1 VIRVFI
7 VAASPWLRE
16 GLQNQLD
23 SRDLEI
29 VGSARS
35 IELAREEWSDAEPDT
50 LLIVPPD
57 DTAAE
62 WIAEL
67 NGIASQVPVAMLC
80 EELSA
85 ELVGQALRGSVRAVL
100 PASLKPQDLRT
111 ALHAVAAGLVVLHPD
126 EIGSAAKR
134 MGTPIHPPD
143 EPVEGL
149 TPREREVLRMLADG
163 LANKEIAARLKISEH
178 TAKFHVA
185 SILGKLGA
193 ATRTEAVSMGIRR
206 GLILL

>member
-1 VIRVFI
+1 MIRVFI

-35 IELAREEWSDAEPDT
+35 IELAREEWNDAEPDT

-111 ALHAVAAGLVVLHPD
+111 ALHAVAAGLQHRIVT
-126 EIGSAAKR
+126 R
-134 MGTPIHPPD
+134 
-143 EPVEGL
+143 
-149 TPREREVLRMLADG
+149 
-163 LANKEIAARLKISEH
+163 AN
-178 TAKFHVA
+178 
-185 SILGKLGA
+185 
-193 ATRTEAVSMGIRR
+193 
-206 GLILL
+206 

>member
-1 VIRVFI
+1 MIRVFI

-100 PASLKPQDLRT
+100 PASL
-111 ALHAVAAGLVVLHPD
+111 
-126 EIGSAAKR
+126 
-134 MGTPIHPPD
+134 
-143 EPVEGL
+143 
-149 TPREREVLRMLADG
+149 
-163 LANKEIAARLKISEH
+163 
-178 TAKFHVA
+178 
-185 SILGKLGA
+185 
-193 ATRTEAVSMGIRR
+193 
-206 GLILL
+206 